1 MVGMGNA
8 MTDYQRIILAGPTI
22 DGPPGLPT
30 EHIGLSDETLADF
43 AAHCDPCPAHLV
55 GIGYWPIQP
64 ADPTPAGKVAVGRET
79 ALVGG
84 VIQWVEILEDAPP
97 PPLTPIS
104 PRQMLI
110 GLLSIDIA
118 EAMVLA
124 ELETIADP
132 QERAIALIEW
142 HKATTIERDHPLVAD
157 LAATFE
163 LPPEQVDALWRWA
176 AGL

>member
-1 MVGMGNA
+1 M
-8 MTDYQRIILAGPTI
+8 DYQRIILSGPVI
-22 DGPPGLPT
+22 DGAPGLPAALL
-30 EHIGLSDETLADF
+30 GLTDASLADLS
-43 AAHCDPCPAHLV
+43 AVLNPCPAEYA

-64 ADPTPAGKVAVGRET
+64 AEPTPIYKVAVSRAPAFVEGT
-79 ALVGG
+79 LM
-84 VIQWVEILEDAPP
+84 WVEVLEDAPP

-110 GLLSIDIA
+110 GLLSIGIT

-142 HKATTIERDHPLVAD
+142 HKATMIERDHPLVDD
-157 LAATFE
+157 LAATFD
-163 LPPEQVDALWRWA
+163 LPPVQVDTLWRWA
-176 AGL
+176 ASL

>member
-1 MVGMGNA
+1 
-8 MTDYQRIILAGPTI
+8 MTDYQRIILSGPTI
-22 DGPPGLPT
+22 DGPPGLPAALV
-30 EHIGLSDETLADF
+30 GLADESLADLS
-43 AAHCDPCPAHLV
+43 AAADPCPAEYV

-64 ADPTPAGKVAVGRET
+64 AAPTPVYKVAVNRAPAFVE
-79 ALVGG
+79 G
-84 VIQWVEILEDAPP
+84 VLMWVEVLEDAPP

-110 GLLSIDIA
+110 GLLSIGIT

-132 QERAIALIEW
+132 EARAIALIEW
-142 HKATTIERDHPLVAD
+142 HKATMIERDHPLVDD

>member
-1 MVGMGNA
+1 MNN
-8 MTDYQRIILAGPTI
+8 YQRIILAGPVI
-22 DGPPGLPT
+22 DGPPGLPSALV
-30 EHIGLSDETLADF
+30 GLADESLADLS
-43 AAHCDPCPAHLV
+43 AAADPCPAEYV

-64 ADPTPAGKVAVGRET
+64 AEPTPAGKVAVGREA
-79 ALVGG
+79 ALVEG
-84 VIQWVEILEDAPP
+84 VIVRWVEILEDAPP

-110 GLLSIDIA
+110 GLLSIDIT

-176 AGL
+176 ASL

>member
-1 MVGMGNA
+1 
-8 MTDYQRIILAGPTI
+8 MTDYQRIILSGPTI
-22 DGPPGLPT
+22 DGPPGLPAALL
-30 EHIGLSDETLADF
+30 GLAEDSLADLS
-43 AAHCDPCPAHLV
+43 AALDPCPV
-55 GIGYWPIQP
+55 EFIGIGFLPIHE
-64 ADPTPAGKVAVGRET
+64 AEPTPAGKVAVGREP

-84 VIQWVEILEDAPP
+84 VIVQWVEILGDAPP

-110 GLLSIDIA
+110 GLLSIDIT

-142 HKATTIERDHPLVAD
+142 HKATTIERDHPLVDD
-157 LAATFE
+157 LASTFA

-176 AGL
+176 ASL